1 MLRAM
6 KAYVRTGVL
15 AAGVMTLLGSGC
27 AYGELRQVL
36 RAEFASETGCREVSI
51 RRRDTWYAYS
61 ENFYKVSGCGQLRSY
76 TCPAGDGIVKYGS
89 SGCTWVAGDMDAP
102 TAPKPASDPTT
113 EPMPEDSPP
122 PSMDE
127 PSSSMSSDS
136 DGASADSSDDDLG
149 SSDLSGDAEATPKK
163 ASGKAKAGGSLRIG
177 H

>member
-102 TAPKPASDPTT
+102 TAPKPAT